1 MWVMWAFNEFMNYL
15 RILLDCFSKVVV
27 ILWCWNR
34 FRKNWTCLIK
44 VFYPDCSNRWGF
56 SKTHVQVWV
65 WFEGTPNFHFLFS
78 FPSVI
83 YIQVIT
89 LFATEPMFFVSERG
103 RVPRV
108 VVCEVVHTHVI
119 FLHLCVWFWPCVC
132 VCVCTRCVLWG
143 QGHCFHSP
151 SPSLPHPICHECHAS
166 GWKLR
171 ESPQE
176 NGCFHIANGEGEGAT
191 ARERWLRC
199 SNVATQARQWEWKTN
214 K

>member
-108 VVCEVVHTHVI
+108 VVCEVVYTHVI

-132 VCVCTRCVLWG
+132 MCEHTVCIVGAGALLSQPITFTSTPNLSWVSRVRVKAERVTTRKWL
-143 QGHCFHSP
+143 
-151 SPSLPHPICHECHAS
+151 LPHRKWGRRRGNGS
-166 GWKLR
+166 GK
-171 ESPQE
+171 
-176 NGCFHIANGEGEGAT
+176 
-191 ARERWLRC
+191 
-199 SNVATQARQWEWKTN
+199 VAEVFQCGHTSKTVRMKN
-214 K
+214 